1 MTQAARPYIR
11 MNGAGNAFIV
21 VQAFEEGFHPTEDQV
36 RALADK
42 QEVAFAGGVTVMKI
56 IGG

>member
-1 MTQAARPYIR
+1 MKPVLALPEHQALANLQSIL
-11 MNGAGNAFIV
+11 
-21 VQAFEEGFHPTEDQV
+21 V

-42 QEVAFAGGVTVMKI
+42 QRNTFTGEVTVMKF

>member
-1 MTQAARPYIR
+1 MKPILALPHHQAMA
-11 MNGAGNAFIV
+11 
-21 VQAFEEGFHPTEDQV
+21 QLQSLLV

-42 QEVAFAGGVTVMKI
+42 QDLSFKGEVTVMKF

>member
-1 MTQAARPYIR
+1 
-11 MNGAGNAFIV
+11 
-21 VQAFEEGFHPTEDQV
+21 V

-42 QEVAFAGGVTVMKI
+42 QDVAFAGGVTVMKI

>member
-1 MTQAARPYIR
+1 MRPVLELSRSQALAQLRPLL
-11 MNGAGNAFIV
+11 A
-21 VQAFEEGFHPTEDQV
+21 

-42 QEVAFAGGVTVMKI
+42 QNLGFSGEVTVMKF